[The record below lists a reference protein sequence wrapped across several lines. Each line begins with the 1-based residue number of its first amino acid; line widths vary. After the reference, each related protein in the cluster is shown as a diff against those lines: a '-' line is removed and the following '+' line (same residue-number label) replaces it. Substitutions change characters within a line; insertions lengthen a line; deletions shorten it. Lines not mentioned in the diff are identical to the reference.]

1 MGNGGSGGGMPKCP
15 VRPYLFWA
23 VQFGVQRNLLLML
36 GGGRSGGLLC
46 GNTLNWLL
54 SLWALSVGLAVGG
67 EGGLMSCTY
76 LDAGAAA
83 GQVLPGGSCCQ
94 VSVVRVPTSPP

>member
-1 MGNGGSGGGMPKCP
+1 MGCSAGP
-15 VRPYLFWA
+15 A
-23 VQFGVQRNLLLML
+23 
-36 GGGRSGGLLC
+36 
-46 GNTLNWLL
+46 WLTKQEYAEL
-54 SLWALSVGLAVGG
+54 TSFAVGSQCWTYRG
-67 EGGLMSCTY
+67 GKGGLMSCTY